1 MTHVSLKDIAA
12 QAGVSFQTVSK
23 VLKGKGNV
31 SPETRAWILQV
42 ADELGYVPNALARG
56 LVSQHTSTIGIVASD
71 FSDYVLAQFVV
82 GAEQEA
88 RRQDQCTI
96 IGNIDLAG
104 SDSERYIRL
113 LIERRVDGI
122 VLAAP
127 QLEQNQQVGK
137 MLHDQLP
144 VVSLHHVPG
153 LKVSRVGQDQ
163 LQTGY
168 LATHHLLEL
177 GHRRIATIIGPRD
190 RRVTQLRLRGY
201 QQALESAH
209 IEYDPALV
217 EEGNWQVESGY
228 EAVLRL
234 LDRMTISATDFT
246 AIFVQNDTMAI
257 GVLSALQQRGC
268 RVPEDYSVVGCDDI
282 EIAAHTIP
290 PLTTVHIPV
299 YETGGTAVRLL
310 LDIIA
315 QRIVEP
321 QRIILPVHLVERAS
335 SGRLDNSSTI
345 VLPSMQKETICG
357 KDQN

>member
-1 MTHVSLKDIAA
+1 MSHVSLKDIAA

-56 LVSQHTSTIGIVASD
+56 LVSQRTSTIGIVASD

-96 IGNIDLAG
+96 IGNIDLVG

-163 LQTGY
+163 TQTGY
-168 LATHHLLEL
+168 LATRHLLEL
-177 GHRRIATIIGPRD
+177 GHRRIATIVGPRD

-201 QQALESAH
+201 QQALEEAG
-209 IEYDPALV
+209 IAYDPNLI

-228 EAVLRL
+228 EAALRL
-234 LDRMTISATDFT
+234 LERFSVDDAHFT
-246 AIFVQNDTMAI
+246 AIFAQNDTMAI
-257 GVLSALQQRGC
+257 GVLSALQQQGC
-268 RVPEDYSVVGCDDI
+268 RVPEDCAVVGCDDI
-282 EIAAHTIP
+282 AIAAHTIP
-290 PLTTVHIPV
+290 PLTTVHIPM
-299 YETGGTAVRLL
+299 YETGGVAVRLL

-315 QRIVEP
+315 QRVEP
-321 QRIILPVHLVERAS
+321 QQILLPVYLVERQS
-335 SGRLDNSSTI
+335 SGRLDGGST
-345 VLPSMQKETICG
+345 VNLPSMKKEIISG